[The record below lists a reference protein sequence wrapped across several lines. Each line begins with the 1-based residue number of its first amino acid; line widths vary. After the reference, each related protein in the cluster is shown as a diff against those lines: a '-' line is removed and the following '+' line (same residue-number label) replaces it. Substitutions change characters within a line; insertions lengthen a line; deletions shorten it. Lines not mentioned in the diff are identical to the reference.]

1 MKLQDCNS
9 QPQPHIDFRASVHDT
24 DGFAFSPRP
33 CGPCWW
39 SQRPAGWTWT
49 CWESH
54 CAWSCQWPG
63 YICRWKQVEQ
73 RWKGSQIITWAWAT
87 APTCCARQEVQEDG
101 LTWWFLPWCVC
112 TDLQTDFWRC
122 CFVAAKQRDIYCYF
136 TTRGPPCTWNL
147 QKNYSAAPINAS
159 TSLWCFMI
167 CNFHPASPSLVSQRP
182 QHSGGSP
189 VGRCHCIGAR
199 VQSERWS
206 AQMSISLSLTF
217 ILYSILLYIKSYLF
231 DFWLNSWNRKVN
243 EAHYIR
249 KCLIFSGTLPIT
261 TLTYIQLYIKA
272 AFT

>member
-1 MKLQDCNS
+1 MKLQDCN
-9 QPQPHIDFRASVHDT
+9 PQPHIDFRASVHDT

-136 TTRGPPCTWNL
+136 TTRGPPGHDPVMHLEPPKEL
-147 QKNYSAAPINAS
+147 QCS
-159 TSLWCFMI
+159 TNKCFNI
-167 CNFHPASPSLVSQRP
+167 FVVFYDLQFSPCFTFS
-182 QHSGGSP
+182 
-189 VGRCHCIGAR
+189 
-199 VQSERWS
+199 
-206 AQMSISLSLTF
+206 SISKATAQWWFSSGEMSLYRSASSVRALICTDEHQSLINIHF
-217 ILYSILLYIKSYLF
+217 IFHSVIYKVLFVWFLVKLLKQEGEWGPLY
-231 DFWLNSWNRKVN
+231 
-243 EAHYIR
+243 
-249 KCLIFSGTLPIT
+249 
-261 TLTYIQLYIKA
+261 
-272 AFT
+272 